1 MFIEFMVACAKMTY
15 MTDQT
20 GHDAMHNERGGDRIS
35 IIKALNLFIGMTLK
49 PFKQDQNIEWQ
60 SFRDERLWCPEV
72 RLTYTMNEQHI
83 LEIYKKY
90 CANNLGRG
98 IKGYKPEFMD
108 LDDCYKLCITD
119 K

>member
-15 MTDQT
+15 MVDQT

-35 IIKALNLFIGMTLK
+35 IIKALNLFIEMTLK

-83 LEIYKKY
+83 LEIYKIY

-108 LDDCYKLCITD
+108 LDDCIKLCITD